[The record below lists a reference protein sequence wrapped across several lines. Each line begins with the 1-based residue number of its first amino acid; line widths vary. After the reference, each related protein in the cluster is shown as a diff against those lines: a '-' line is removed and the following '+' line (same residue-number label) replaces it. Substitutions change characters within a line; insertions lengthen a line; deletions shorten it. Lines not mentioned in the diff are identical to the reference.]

1 MNNKTIIMVASI
13 IATSSQGIALAE
25 NTQQQNKQK
34 EGVVNF
40 SQLKVSGAQKQTPL
54 VKALEKPGAYSAVGT
69 ENKLQSMDKII
80 RTMP

>member
-1 MNNKTIIMVASI
+1 MNNKTIIMVAGI
-13 IATSSQGIALAE
+13 IATSYQGIALAE

-54 VKALEKPGAYSAVGT
+54 VNG
-69 ENKLQSMDKII
+69 
-80 RTMP
+80 